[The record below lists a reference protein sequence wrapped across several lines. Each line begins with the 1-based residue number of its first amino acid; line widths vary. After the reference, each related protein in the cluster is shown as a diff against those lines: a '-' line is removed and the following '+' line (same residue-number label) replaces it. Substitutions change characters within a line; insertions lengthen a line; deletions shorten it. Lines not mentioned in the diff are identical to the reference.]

1 VPPERARALLQELQ
15 NDFVPYDVTATGL
28 ALWRYLGG
36 PWEPL
41 GVQPFSE
48 LE

>member
-1 VPPERARALLQELQ
+1 VGTSQPLIVGLVLE
-15 NDFVPYDVTATGL
+15 GL

-41 GVQPFSE
+41 GVFCAE
-48 LE
+48 